1 MSQHLDNVLVKLALF
16 LFFLPNLKLSELKW
30 TLLSEYISIET
41 LGPF

>member
-16 LFFLPNLKLSELKW
+16 LSFFLSNSELKW